1 MNILLVYP
9 PVLHERIHQEEVA
22 VPPIGLYYVG
32 ALLRENGHDV
42 EILNAHTLG
51 DRHREVEAVLRRV
64 RPGVVGFSVLHANRW
79 GALDLAGLAKRV
91 VPGVQVVFG
100 GVGATFLWEQLLAHT
115 GVVDYVARG
124 EGERTFLELV
134 EHFEQNGAPLPEHIP
149 GLAFQKDG
157 RPFKTPDAP
166 RIQDL
171 DSLPNPARYFTFQ
184 HVAATRGCSMNCAFC
199 GSPRFWGRSVRAHS
213 PGYFV
218 EQLELLYHRGIRFFF
233 FSDDTFTASRTR
245 VMAICRLI
253 LERGL
258 RITWFAIA
266 RVDHVDEE
274 MLRWMRRAGC
284 IQISYGVESGS
295 PAIRKRL
302 NKPLRAEPIRRAFA
316 LTRRFGILPR
326 AYFIYGC
333 PGETRETVEET
344 RTLLRE
350 IQPLAAI
357 FYILDVF
364 PGTALCEEM
373 KQAGRLTEDV
383 WLERIEG
390 VPYFELDPDIPREV
404 VLEWGEALRNGFHR
418 EVGGFAESLELAEEQ
433 GFEALHA
440 DFCSRLGMTFSHGDY
455 ARIEAIPDADRV
467 AETLYRRALAFYPD
481 HRAYLGLAI
490 LQQKQGD
497 HAEAVRLLET
507 GVPLY
512 GDSEPLGVCLGVGYM
527 NLGRYREALDVFS
540 RLEEGSADAQRYAAS
555 CREALGL

>member
-1 MNILLVYP
+1 MNIILVYP
-9 PVLHERIHQEEVA
+9 PVLHERVHQEEVA

-42 EILNAHTLG
+42 EILNAHDLEESPE
-51 DRHREVEAVLRRV
+51 EVEGVLRRV
-64 RPGVVGFSVLHANRW
+64 GPGVVGFSVLHANRW
-79 GALDLAGLAKRV
+79 GALDLARLAKRV

-115 GVVDYVARG
+115 GVVDYVVRG

-134 EHFEQNGAPLPEHIP
+134 GHLERGEDSLPEHIR
-149 GLAFQKDG
+149 GLAFQKHG

-166 RIQDL
+166 RIEDL
-171 DSLPNPARYFTFQ
+171 DSLPNPAKYFTYQ
-184 HVAATRGCSMNCAFC
+184 HVAATRGCAMNCAFC
-199 GSPRFWGRSVRAHS
+199 GSPRFWGRTVRAHS
-213 PGYFV
+213 PEYFV
-218 EQLELLYHRGIRFFF
+218 QQLALLHRRGVRFFF
-233 FSDDTFTASRTR
+233 FSDDTFTADRTR
-245 VMAICRLI
+245 VLDICRGI
-253 LERGL
+253 LDRGL
-258 RITWFAIA
+258 AITWFAIA

-302 NKPLRAEPIRRAFA
+302 NKPLREEKIRKAFA

-344 RTLLRE
+344 LALLRE

-373 KQAGRLTEDV
+373 KRAGRLEEDV

-390 VPYFELDPDIPREV
+390 VPYFELDSGITREA
-404 VLEWGEALRNGFHR
+404 VLEWGEALRSGFHR
-418 EVGGFAESLELAEEQ
+418 EVGGFAESLELTDEP
-433 GFEALHA
+433 GFESLNA

-455 ARIEAIPDADRV
+455 ARIEAIPDADRA
-467 AETLYRRALAFYPD
+467 AETLYRRALEFHPD
-481 HRAYLGLAI
+481 HRAYLGLAV
-490 LQQKQGD
+490 LCQKRGD
-497 HAEAVRLLET
+497 HAEAVRLLEK
-507 GVPLY
+507 GISYYP
-512 GDSEPLGVCLGVGYM
+512 DSEPLNVCLGVGYM
-527 NLGRYREALDVFS
+527 NLGRFREALDVLS
-540 RLEEGSADAQRYAAS
+540 RFEGSAEAERYAAS

>member
-1 MNILLVYP
+1 MNVLLVYP
-9 PVLHERIHQEEVA
+9 PVLQERVHQEEVA

-42 EILNAHTLG
+42 EILNAHALG
-51 DRHREVEAVLRRV
+51 ERPGDVEDALIRV
-64 RPGVVGFSVLHANRW
+64 RPDVVGFSVLHANRW
-79 GALDLAGLAKRV
+79 GALDLARLAKRV

-100 GVGATFLWEQLLAHT
+100 GVGTTFLWEQLLAHT
-115 GVVDYVARG
+115 GVVDYVVRG

-134 EHFEQNGAPLPEHIP
+134 GHLERGEDSLPGHIH
-149 GLAFQKDG
+149 GLAFLKHG
-157 RPFKTPDAP
+157 HPFKTPDAP
-166 RIQDL
+166 RIKDL
-171 DSLPNPARYFTFQ
+171 DSLPNPAKYFTYQ
-184 HVAATRGCSMNCAFC
+184 HVAATRGCAMNCAFC
-199 GSPRFWGRSVRAHS
+199 GSPLFWGRTVRAHS

-218 EQLELLYHRGIRFFF
+218 EQLELLYLRGVRFFF
-233 FSDDTFTASRTR
+233 FSDDTFTADRTR
-245 VMAICRLI
+245 VLEICRRI
-253 LERGL
+253 LDRGL
-258 RITWFAIA
+258 AITWFAIA

-302 NKPLRAEPIRRAFA
+302 NKPLRAEKIRRAFS

-344 RTLLRE
+344 LALLHE

-373 KQAGRLTEDV
+373 KREGRLTEDV
-383 WLERIEG
+383 WLDRIEG
-390 VPYFELDPDIPREV
+390 VPYFELDPCITQDA
-404 VLEWGEALRNGFHR
+404 VLGWGETLRDGFHQ
-418 EVGGFAESLELAEEQ
+418 EVGGFAASLELTDEP
-433 GFEALHA
+433 GFETLNA

-455 ARIEAIPDADRV
+455 ARIEAIPDADHV
-467 AETLYRRALAFYPD
+467 AETLYRYALAFHPD

-490 LQQKQGD
+490 LCQKQGD
-497 HAEAVRLLET
+497 YVEAVRLLEK
-507 GVPLY
+507 GISSYP
-512 GDSEPLGVCLGVGYM
+512 DSEPLNVCLGVSYM
-527 NLGRYREALDVFS
+527 NLGRFREALDVFS
-540 RLEEGSADAQRYAAS
+540 RFEGSADAERYAAS